1 MHLRNYLKAD
11 LENKNKLPG
20 WQVLL
25 SVFIKTKLSVFFTY
39 NSCCLTLTQF
49 FFCCLFLEFVSCFC
63 IWLFLIDI
71 VVLEIIPK
79 IEPWEYQVSFFLFPF
94 FSHHYFY
101 WVLFYLIVFFST
113 ELCFELNRKD
123 FDLSKIFDDCLLY
136 LILMYI
142 LTLYIDMYM
151 FGFEKG
157 SMIYLFF
164 SIFSVSRHFFAK
176 KLFLHTSQA

>member
-1 MHLRNYLKAD
+1 MFSCYFFIKCISIRLVSMIGIVSTYVLKKL
-11 LENKNKLPG
+11 LESRFREQKQIT

-79 IEPWEYQVSFFLFPF
+79 IEPWEYQVSLFFWFPF
-94 FSHHYFY
+94 YSHHNFY
-101 WVLFYLIVFFST
+101 SVLFYLLIFFSYRT
-113 ELCFELNRKD
+113 VFWNK
-123 FDLSKIFDDCLLY
+123 
-136 LILMYI
+136 
-142 LTLYIDMYM
+142 
-151 FGFEKG
+151 
-157 SMIYLFF
+157 
-164 SIFSVSRHFFAK
+164 
-176 KLFLHTSQA
+176 